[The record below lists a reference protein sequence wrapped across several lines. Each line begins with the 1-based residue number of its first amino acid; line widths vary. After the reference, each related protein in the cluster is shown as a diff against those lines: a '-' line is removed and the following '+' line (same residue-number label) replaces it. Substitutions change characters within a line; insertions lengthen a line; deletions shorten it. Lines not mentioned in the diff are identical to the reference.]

1 MGNNTD
7 MSNLPTAPAAGE
19 RNELTTRD
27 EVNSLREGDR
37 VEITH
42 EVKVGLKVWST
53 TTIGTVE
60 RIERRRQGL
69 HFRRNMDDKAFCDLI
84 VLRLPDSS
92 LTTVTMDEFSRLRKL

>member
-1 MGNNTD
+1 
-7 MSNLPTAPAAGE
+7 MSNLPTAPAAGL

-42 EVKVGLKVWST
+42 EVKVGLKLWST

-84 VLRLPDSS
+84 VLRLPDGS

>member
-1 MGNNTD
+1 
-7 MSNLPTAPAAGE
+7 MSNLPTAPGVTE
-19 RNELTTRD
+19 RSELTTRD

-60 RIERRRQGL
+60 RVERRRQGL
-69 HFRRNMDDKAFCDLI
+69 HFRRNMDDKAFCDLV
-84 VLRLPDSS
+84 VLRLPDGS
-92 LTTVTMDEFSRLRKL
+92 LKTVTMDEFSRLRKL

>member
-1 MGNNTD
+1 
-7 MSNLPTAPAAGE
+7 MSNLPTAPGVTE
-19 RNELTTRD
+19 RSELTTRD

-60 RIERRRQGL
+60 RVERRRQGL
-69 HFRRNMDDKAFCDLI
+69 HFRRNMDDKAFCDLV
-84 VLRLPDSS
+84 VLRLPDGS
-92 LTTVTMDEFSRLRKL
+92 LPTVTMDEFSRLRKL

>member
-42 EVKVGLKVWST
+42 EVKVGLKIWST